1 MKPSNTFVSQEGESW
16 VTSVRELELFKKVI
30 ELLLKE
36 NLEVHILLMKY
47 DGKPGILFKGH
58 LQIRGR
64 ALRSEKVTCEA
75 NTFWF
80 YML

>member
-1 MKPSNTFVSQEGESW
+1 MKPSNTYVSQEGESW

-47 DGKPGILFKGH
+47 DGKPGKCLHIGSSDEMPTYRQFL
-58 LQIRGR
+58 
-64 ALRSEKVTCEA
+64 
-75 NTFWF
+75 
-80 YML
+80 